1 MPLDTI
7 STYAQTLLRQDG
19 RRWNELRRITASIST
34 QPSSDGSSLL
44 TMGNT
49 MVLCTVTGPREGNRR
64 GQRDNTNAT
73 VETEINVASF
83 AQMDRR
89 RRVRN
94 DKRIQELQSTV
105 SSAFQSHLFTHLY
118 PRSTISISLHV
129 LSLDGALLVA
139 CLNAASLA
147 LVDAGIPMPS
157 ILAAI
162 SSGSVTPTDDSS
174 TRPEPILD
182 LNNVEEQELPFLSI
196 ATVSGHPGSE
206 DKVSVLTMESRCQIG
221 GANSKLESMMATGVD
236 GCKQVRRKMEDVIR
250 KHGAKVLQGRK

>member
-49 MVLCTVTGPREGNRR
+49 MVLCTVTGPREGR

-73 VETEINVASF
+73 VETEINVAPF

-89 RRVRN
+89 RRIKN

-129 LSLDGALLVA
+129 LSLDGALLAA

-162 SSGSVTPTDDSS
+162 SSGSVTPADDSS
-174 TRPEPILD
+174 VRPEPILD
-182 LNNVEEQELPFLSI
+182 LNTAEEQELPFLSI
-196 ATVSGHPGSE
+196 ATVTGQPPGAE
-206 DKVSVLTMESRCQIG
+206 DKVSVLMMESRCQIG
-221 GANSKLESMMATGVD
+221 GPNSKLESMMVTGVD
-236 GCKQVRRKMEDVIR
+236 GCKQVRRTMEEVIR
-250 KHGAKVLQGRK
+250 KHGAKVMQSRK

>member
-49 MVLCTVTGPREGNRR
+49 MVLCTVTGPREGR

-73 VETEINVASF
+73 VETEINVAPF

-89 RRVRN
+89 RRIRN

-105 SSAFQSHLFTHLY
+105 SNAFQSHLFTHLY

-147 LVDAGIPMPS
+147 LVDAGVPMPS

-174 TRPEPILD
+174 ARPEPILD
-182 LNNVEEQELPFLSI
+182 LNNTEEQELPFLSI
-196 ATVSGHPGSE
+196 ATVAGQPGSE
-206 DKVSVLTMESRCQIG
+206 DKVSVLMMESRCQIG

-250 KHGAKVLQGRK
+250 KHGARVIQGRK